1 MHHAIPLIFMKIYVN
16 EFIHALNIVNFSML
30 AKLPFLIVAVAVTAV
45 SCRCFCCWWCCCYW
59 YLCACACACA
69 AGTSP
74 GVSVGIVVS
83 FCILSC
89 CTYLSI
95 CHFSWIRWKP
105 KPIVDTD
112 MDSVKM
118 INKLCGWSENCT
130 LTPLIWFEQGEW
142 TAFL

>member
-16 EFIHALNIVNFSML
+16 EFIHALNIVNLCML
-30 AKLPFLIVAVAVTAV
+30 AKLPFLIVGVAVTAV
-45 SCRCFCCWWCCCYW
+45 SCCCWWCCCYW

-69 AGTSP
+69 AGTSH

-95 CHFSWIRWKP
+95 CHFLWIRWKP

-112 MDSVKM
+112 MDLVKM
-118 INKLCGWSENCT
+118 INKLCGWSGTCT
-130 LTPLIWFEQGEW
+130 LTPLIWFKQGEW